1 MLPAVYMSNQVPGE
15 LFVIGFHS
23 NGITGLEAS
32 KQVTDRAAIR
42 KHHVVYHR
50 ERRNQFRPRRGRQDR
65 RDWSV
70 HDHDQGAGA
79 RSRSGQ
85 ATAVFREHRVK
96 AAGND
101 ANGYAAVSQLPYD

>member
-1 MLPAVYMSNQVPGE
+1 MLPAVYMLNQVPGE

-23 NGITGLEAS
+23 NGVTGLEANE
-32 KQVTDRAAIR
+32 QFADRAAIR

-50 ERRNQFRPRRGRQDR
+50 ERRNQFRPRRDRQDR
-65 RDWSV
+65 SDWGV
-70 HDHDQGAGA
+70 HDHHQRAGA
-79 RSRSGQ
+79 RPRSSQ
-85 ATAVFREHRVK
+85 TTDVFREHRVK